1 MARRPAARP
10 APRRNNSASPRK
22 GGANGARR
30 NGNMPIPGWVWLLA
44 GAAITLF
51 IVVVVHLTQPRHA
64 KSTAPEAVARPAP
77 AAAVH
82 APVKPVPLPPKQA
95 ARFSFYKLLPSHEVV
110 IPSDEAEQAVKAKQG
125 GKPLPANLAAPGAY
139 VVQIGAYRTRAQ
151 AEQSRAKVALLGVE
165 AHTEQVTLSAGD
177 IWYRV
182 RVGPEASLGKAQAI
196 VNLLHTNG
204 AKAILIKQKS

>member
-1 MARRPAARP
+1 M
-10 APRRNNSASPRK
+10 
-22 GGANGARR
+22 
-30 NGNMPIPGWVWLLA
+30 PGWVWLLV

-51 IVVVVHLTQPRHA
+51 IVVIVHLAHPRRTTNTPRQA
-64 KSTAPEAVARPAP
+64 ASKPVP
-77 AAAVH
+77 AASVH

-110 IPSDEAEQAVKAKQG
+110 IPSAEAAQAVKATQK

-151 AEQSRAKVALLGVE
+151 AEHARASVALLGVE

-182 RVGPEASLGKAQAI
+182 RVGPEASLDKAQAI
-196 VNLLHTNG
+196 VNLLHANG
-204 AKAILIKQKS
+204 AQALLIKQKN

>member
-1 MARRPAARP
+1 M
-10 APRRNNSASPRK
+10 
-22 GGANGARR
+22 
-30 NGNMPIPGWVWLLA
+30 PGWVWLLA

-51 IVVVVHLTQPRHA
+51 IVIIVHLARPRRTMSRPHQ
-64 KSTAPEAVARPAP
+64 AVTKPAP
-77 AAAVH
+77 AASVH
-82 APVKPVPLPPKQA
+82 APVKAVPLPPKQA

-110 IPSDEAEQAVKAKQG
+110 IPSEEAAQAVKATQG

-151 AEQSRAKVALLGVE
+151 AERARASVALLGVE

-182 RVGPEASLGKAQAI
+182 RVGPEASLDKAQAT
-196 VNLLHTNG
+196 VNLLHANG